1 MTVDARRILDEYL
14 VSLEAEL
21 RELSP
26 SDRAE
31 IGAWLLWSLLI
42 GPLLLLLMK
51 ARGGWE
57 S

>member
-31 IGAWLLWSLLI
+31 IGA
-42 GPLLLLLMK
+42 
-51 ARGGWE
+51 
-57 S
+57 